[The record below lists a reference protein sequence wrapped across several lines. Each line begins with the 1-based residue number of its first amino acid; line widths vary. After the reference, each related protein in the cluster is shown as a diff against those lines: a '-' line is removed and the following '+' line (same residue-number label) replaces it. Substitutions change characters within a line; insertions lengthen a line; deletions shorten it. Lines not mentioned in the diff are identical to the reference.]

1 MQIPGASIVS
11 SIAGAAEAKT
21 REAAAKLRAKRHEP
35 DPEIDKPYGHDAV
48 AETELSQAAREAA
61 GNDQEEAHE
70 DREEHK
76 GQSARQNAGPKG
88 PQRPRLDL
96 EG

>member
-1 MQIPGASIVS
+1 MQIPGANIVS
-11 SIAGAAEAKT
+11 SVAGAAEAKA

-35 DPEIDKPYGHDAV
+35 SPEVDRPYGEDTV
-48 AETELSQAAREAA
+48 AQTEISQAARRAA

-70 DREEHK
+70 DREEH
-76 GQSARQNAGPKG
+76 ARPKDG
-88 PQRPRLDL
+88 ATRPRIDL

>member
-11 SIAGAAEAKT
+11 SIAGAAEAKA

-35 DPEIDKPYGHDAV
+35 DPEIDKPYGDEAV
-48 AETELSQAAREAA
+48 AQTELSQAAREAA

-70 DREEHK
+70 DREEHM
-76 GQSARQNAGPKG
+76 GQNAGRSAPR
-88 PQRPRLDL
+88 RPRIDL